1 MNYLNFVCLF
11 FMLSCSES
19 PLLQA
24 ETGFQRFT
32 LMAKKAYLDAVQQ
45 GRHYVGLLQDK
56 CFLAKDY
63 LMEKF
68 KNLRKRGEPVF
79 VGENNDDNF
88 TEEEMKEMFEK
99 LFKEMNFGA
108 FKEQKNE
115 DSKIEEDAKEE
126 EAQNEEIEK
135 PL

>member
-1 MNYLNFVCLF
+1 
-11 FMLSCSES
+11 
-19 PLLQA
+19 
-24 ETGFQRFT
+24 
-32 LMAKKAYLDAVQQ
+32 MAKKAYLDAVQQ
-45 GRHYVGLLQDK
+45 GRHYVGLFQDK

-99 LFKEMNFGA
+99 LFKEMKFGA